1 VECYIRS
8 FFATLVNRTSELN
21 LELGSLFGINKI
33 VLEKLVGS
41 SFIPI
46 QQLTI
51 FNSLSI
57 HFMDPDLSKGL
68 NTYRIKLE
76 LSNGTV
82 QYTLAETVY
91 FFDTDKYIVYP
102 NPVLQEQPVRIAAS
116 ELNDALLQ
124 VYNAIGIKIFEKIL
138 DDRVNNIPANL
149 LSKGVYFIRI
159 MQKNQ
164 REFSSKLVV
173 L

>member
-1 VECYIRS
+1 
-8 FFATLVNRTSELN
+8 
-21 LELGSLFGINKI
+21 
-33 VLEKLVGS
+33 
-41 SFIPI
+41 
-46 QQLTI
+46 
-51 FNSLSI
+51 
-57 HFMDPDLSKGL
+57 
-68 NTYRIKLE
+68 
-76 LSNGTV
+76 
-82 QYTLAETVY
+82 
-91 FFDTDKYIVYP
+91 VYP